1 MPSKPLLLAGHGV
14 RCAGRAEWFRSF
26 VESLGWPLVLTQLSK
41 DLLPHDH
48 PLYVGHCGVRG
59 DRAGNFAVQ
68 NCDYVVVIGASLH
81 EQTTGYD
88 RSSFAPNAETVLVGD
103 VCRPFKFSMVQ
114 PEPGW
119 LAQCQ
124 SWKARHPVSAEP
136 HLTAP
141 PDGPANIYEFVDILS
156 DLAPNLATIL
166 TDAGCAYYIMGQA
179 FRCKEGQRYLAPGSL
194 AEMGWCMP
202 ACTGAAFAA
211 PERTI
216 IGVTGDGSFQ
226 TNVHELAVWAHHGLN
241 VKLFV
246 LDNGGYSCIRAT
258 QENYCG
264 GNLVGVNKASGVG
277 LPYAGDVAGAYGLP
291 SFNAPN
297 RQYIAGEISRTLGW
311 RGPVVCVVKC
321 RADQQFMPQVSSWRD
336 ESGVMRSGKLEEM
349 WPPLAIPSDI
359 PISEPAT
366 VSCRA

>member
-1 MPSKPLLLAGHGV
+1 MPSKPLILAGHGT
-14 RCAGRAEWFRSF
+14 RCAGIADHFRRF
-26 VESLGWPLVLTQLSK
+26 VDDAQTPTVLTQLAK
-41 DLLPHDH
+41 DLLPYDH
-48 PLYVGHCGVRG
+48 PLFIGHCGVRG
-59 DRAGNFAVQ
+59 DRAGNLAVQ
-68 NCDYVVVIGASLH
+68 KCDYLLVLGASLH

-88 RSSFAPNAETVLVGD
+88 RAAFAPNAQKVVVGD
-103 VCRPFKFSMVQ
+103 LREPFCYGRNPVSD
-114 PEPGW
+114 W

-124 SWKARHPVSAEP
+124 SWKARYPVSAEP
-136 HLTAP
+136 HLAAP
-141 PDGPANIYEFVDILS
+141 PDGPANIYEFVDLLS
-156 DLAPNLATIL
+156 DLAPSNATIL

-211 PERTI
+211 PDRTI

-264 GNLVGVNKASGVG
+264 GNLVGVDKASGVG

-297 RQYIAGEISRTLGW
+297 RQYMAGEISRTLGW

-336 ESGVMRSGKLEEM
+336 ESGVMRSGKLEAM
-349 WPPLAIPSDI
+349 WPPLEVA
-359 PISEPAT
+359 EPLIVAG
-366 VSCRA
+366 V